1 MRYKFKKVFLYR
13 IGYIYIFSK
22 FFEIFS
28 IIIGYFCPIKTTEM
42 HIRGILTLAAAM
54 TAGFPSI
61 AREVCTVEPEY
72 FREGDTVTV
81 TYNPEESFLE
91 GKIEGVYYFWR
102 DYCWEAEDMD
112 LEKHNDGTLTATFR
126 IPEKTALTV
135 WKFYDRDTV
144 DIGGPSFLYARYVL
158 DKDGRNMPS
167 ANIGWGFLRGENTQ
181 GLAGIPSLRNAG
193 FDRKDDEVIR
203 MWINYELRDNPQGL
217 KDIFWYATQV
227 LQRDSTVSKENMKN
241 NIMALLDRDQEGDW
255 LNERQLMQA
264 HQIVS
269 SVLPDSTMRDDIE
282 ERLSVRYPDG
292 EFFREKTARELFMSG
307 QKDDSDIRFE
317 EFIRR
322 FPPERFRNAFV
333 EDNMFDHYY
342 SNLFRIYIYNA
353 IIKDNDYSRLE
364 KCLSIAP
371 RRDLAMY
378 FWHIVQIPY
387 MRGDVSADRLYPYAR
402 MIYEEMQSRPRIA
415 AEKVWSPKE
424 WKEMF
429 YRDNASA
436 WLDYARILDEVG
448 EDSHSMSLMDT
459 LSVYF
464 GSGNADFNNFYVKL
478 LRKNGR
484 ENEALAQ
491 INAAVS
497 DNQATPEML
506 DILKTEYVRNGGS
519 ENEFD
524 GYVNS
529 MKSETLMKSQREAL
543 VASMINV
550 PTKLFRLDRL
560 EGGRLNMARLKGH
573 IIVLDFWATWCGP
586 CKAAMPGMQMA
597 VDRYRDDPD
606 VDFFFISTMEN
617 RKDYVKAIKDF
628 ISEKGYDFQVL
639 LDNPDEKGQRQAVYS
654 YYARQFHFSGIPQKM
669 IIDGEGNVR
678 WIATGYYGSP
688 SALAD
693 EISII
698 IEEIRK

>member
-13 IGYIYIFSK
+13 IGDIYIFSK

-217 KDIFWYATQV
+217 KDIFWYATQA

-307 QKDDSDIRFE
+307 QKEDSDIRFE

-322 FPPERFRNAFV
+322 FPPERFGHDCTLYSLPGVPFEATGALPDV
-333 EDNMFDHYY
+333 IEDIKAHFQTDDIYHKTVMTYGMAESLLAKKIESWEN
-342 SNLFRIYIYNA
+342 NLPENIHLAYLPNPLTGV
-353 IIKDNDYSRLE
+353 RLR
-364 KCLSIAP
+364 LSI
-371 RRDLAMY
+371 Y
-378 FWHIVQIPY
+378 
-387 MRGDVSADRLYPYAR
+387 
-402 MIYEEMQSRPRIA
+402 
-415 AEKVWSPKE
+415 
-424 WKEMF
+424 
-429 YRDNASA
+429 
-436 WLDYARILDEVG
+436 
-448 EDSHSMSLMDT
+448 
-459 LSVYF
+459 
-464 GSGNADFNNFYVKL
+464 
-478 LRKNGR
+478 
-484 ENEALAQ
+484 
-491 INAAVS
+491 
-497 DNQATPEML
+497 
-506 DILKTEYVRNGGS
+506 GGS
-519 ENEFD
+519 ESRKDAEVEEQLKKLRVILGDCIYAEEDTNLQ
-524 GYVNS
+524 
-529 MKSETLMKSQREAL
+529 ETVGRLLMKAGKTLSAAESCTGGMISHLITSVPGCSRYYLGSVTSYDNSVKENVLGVPREIIEKYGAVSSECVAKMAEGVKRITGSDYSVATSGIAGPDGGTPEKPVGL
-543 VASMINV
+543 VWIGVCTPTYTRTFSLVYKNDRKRNIERFAAS
-550 PTKLFRLDRL
+550 
-560 EGGRLNMARLKGH
+560 A
-573 IIVLDFWATWCGP
+573 LDFLRIAIT
-586 CKAAMPGMQMA
+586 
-597 VDRYRDDPD
+597 
-606 VDFFFISTMEN
+606 
-617 RKDYVKAIKDF
+617 KDLNI
-628 ISEKGYDFQVL
+628 
-639 LDNPDEKGQRQAVYS
+639 
-654 YYARQFHFSGIPQKM
+654 
-669 IIDGEGNVR
+669 
-678 WIATGYYGSP
+678 
-688 SALAD
+688 
-693 EISII
+693 
-698 IEEIRK
+698 